1 MGLSQTRYS
10 ESSKLLH
17 MQSQTEGFTSEL
29 EVFEAQKRA
38 PKSFMLYEEYSRS
51 NMAEIIKTR
60 ISDYNKTTTEKRK
73 ELEEEVEA
81 EVNNFQKWLEE
92 TKNLNPSTAHYYAI
106 SLQGLLLGLPT
117 GVQIAQLFSLV
128 LDNL

>member
-1 MGLSQTRYS
+1 
-10 ESSKLLH
+10 
-17 MQSQTEGFTSEL
+17 MQSQTEGFPSEL
-29 EVFEAQKRA
+29 EMFEAQKRV

-51 NMAEIIKTR
+51 NMVEIIKTR
-60 ISDYNKTTTEKRK
+60 MSDYNKATTERRK

-81 EVNNFQKWLEE
+81 EVNGFRKWLEE
-92 TKNLNPSTAHYYAI
+92 TRNLKSNIAHYYAI

-128 LDNL
+128 LDDL

>member
-1 MGLSQTRYS
+1 MR
-10 ESSKLLH
+10 
-17 MQSQTEGFTSEL
+17 SQTEGFTSEL
-29 EVFEAQKRA
+29 EVFEGQKRA

-51 NMAEIIKTR
+51 NMVEIVKTR
-60 ISDYNKTTTEKRK
+60 ISDYNMATAEKRK

-92 TKNLNPSTAHYYAI
+92 ARNLKPSIAHYYAV

-128 LDNL
+128 LDDL